1 MRYVVSR
8 WMCARAQAEALADRL
23 AAGGAP
29 PRAAPREAGWPVFA
43 PRSPRCE
50 VGSVARRPRWR
61 TELSARSSNGIAGH
75 GSSLGGANA
84 GNSDPVR
91 AVDSSVGSY

>member
-1 MRYVVSR
+1 MRRVV
-8 WMCARAQAEALADRL
+8 WGHGQAESFADRL

-29 PRAAPREAGWPVFA
+29 PLAAPRRVGWPVSA

-50 VGSVARRPRWR
+50 VGSVAHRPRRR
-61 TELSARSSNGIAGH
+61 TESSARSSNGIAGH